1 MRCGGFHHMDNR
13 RKIPG
18 RWCPVSRGRRTWRF
32 FCIFAT
38 DMWWAFAFLSSALL
52 GCYDSFKKASL
63 KDNAVIPVLFL
74 NTVIS
79 AAILL
84 PFAVGSGWGG
94 WDVQKY
100 IVLKSCIVLS
110 SWVAGYYA
118 MKYLPLTIVG
128 PVNATRPV
136 MVLIGAMLIFGER
149 LNLLQWIGVALAGV
163 SFFLLSLSSK
173 KEGIDFKRNRWVWCL
188 VLAAVIGAASGL
200 YDRFLM
206 APSEG
211 GGLGLNRLQ
220 VLSWYNIYQAGMML
234 AMLLILW
241 YPRRKE
247 STPFRW
253 SWTIPMISIFLCG
266 ADFMYLWAL
275 TDEAAM
281 ISVVSMIRRGSVVV
295 SFLFGAL
302 VFREKNLR
310 SKALDLLLVL
320 LGMVFLYLGSR

>member
-1 MRCGGFHHMDNR
+1 
-13 RKIPG
+13 
-18 RWCPVSRGRRTWRF
+18 
-32 FCIFAT
+32 
-38 DMWWAFAFLSSALL
+38 MWWAFAFLSSALL

-149 LNLLQWIGVALAGV
+149 LNLLQWIGVVLAGV

-211 GGLGLNRLQ
+211 GGLGLDRLQ

-253 SWTIPMISIFLCG
+253 SWTIPLISIFLCG

-310 SKALDLLLVL
+310 SKAFDLLLVL